1 MAIYRLLQNSA
12 FGPDHI
18 AVITEAFEDVC
29 KELGLAEPGDPL
41 RDLIA
46 RAIID
51 CAQKGEREAVR
62 LRECAREA
70 IKD

>member
-12 FGPDHI
+12 FEPDHI
-18 AVITEAFEDVC
+18 AVMTEAFEDVC
-29 KELGLAEPGDPL
+29 KELGLAERGDPL
-41 RDLIA
+41 RDLVA

-51 CAQKGEREAVR
+51 CAQKGEREGVR